1 MSLQLTTDSKL
12 KHYLTNVVS
21 QLKGILMGFSV
32 ALLLD
37 RRNKHIFMD
46 FERKNVFKD

>member
-1 MSLQLTTDSKL
+1 MSLQLTTDPTL

-32 ALLLD
+32 GLLSE
-37 RRNKHIFMD
+37 RRNKYIFMD
-46 FERKNVFKD
+46 FERQNVFKD

>member
-1 MSLQLTTDSKL
+1 MSLQLTTDLKL

-32 ALLLD
+32 GLLLE
-37 RRNKHIFMD
+37 RHNKHIFMD
-46 FERKNVFKD
+46 FERQNAFKD